1 MTDRSSALFTSSQ
14 REGLLRGLSSEA
26 SDRKLRQRI
35 RTRIR
40 DSAVDLQLGFRR
52 LEDKDFQ
59 RAFQSNLDPIKEFQD
74 ELEDLDQSN
83 RVFMQTSEEVVETI
97 ERLRDTLDEL
107 GETHYDFTTLMM
119 ELNETSAAGTSD
131 MERDSREL
139 RAEIDSMVQTMQSA
153 GDQLQNNAERLEKLD
168 KDTRDRLQQFKSR
181 AEQFE
186 MVFGTQ
192 TQELQRWIE
201 KVEQRSRAT
210 RNLVER
216 AHNLSRAVDEL
227 ARAEVDRPDEWEE
240 RINDISSILRNLQ
253 DDADELREWRNRRA
267 HGRLSRF
274 SFRDL
279 SRLRFDPGMRD
290 TVVDSIA
297 FFLRAA
303 SVVGADQ
310 EQLLEEAI
318 TTNIQ
323 TQQPDTV
330 LDTVDVTIE
339 AENRRRAL
347 QSANEKH
354 SYEQFSNAELR
365 ALLESEDDRLQ
376 QMAQQ
381 KRPSHQDLI
390 DHILDEPSSVEG
402 ELRITAMQVPIE
414 YHDLEIHVDL
424 VGEDADEQL
433 VLIDVIESASHEL
446 IERKVD
452 QLDTLLEEA
461 DLEEGRPAR
470 GLVIV
475 DTVTEESDPQHTLD
489 SSVSR
494 VEVRQIE

>member
-1 MTDRSSALFTSSQ
+1 
-14 REGLLRGLSSEA
+14 
-26 SDRKLRQRI
+26 
-35 RTRIR
+35 
-40 DSAVDLQLGFRR
+40 
-52 LEDKDFQ
+52 
-59 RAFQSNLDPIKEFQD
+59 
-74 ELEDLDQSN
+74 
-83 RVFMQTSEEVVETI
+83 MQTSEEVVKTI
-97 ERLRDTLDEL
+97 ERLRDTQDEL

-119 ELNETSAAGTSD
+119 EFNETSTSGTSD
-131 MERDSREL
+131 RQRDSRDL
-139 RAEIDSMVQTMQSA
+139 RAEIDSMVQTMQSEV
-153 GDQLQNNAERLEKLD
+153 DQLQDNAERLKKLD
-168 KDTRDRLQQFKSR
+168 KDTRDRLQRFKSR

-192 TQELQRWIE
+192 TQELQQWIK
-201 KVEQRSRAT
+201 KVKQRSRAT

-216 AHNLSRAVDEL
+216 AHNLSRAVDDL

-240 RINDISSILRNLQ
+240 CINDISSILRNLQ

-274 SFRDL
+274 AFRDL

-297 FFLRAA
+297 FFLHAA

-310 EQLLEEAI
+310 ERILEEAI

-339 AENRRRAL
+339 AENRQRAL

-365 ALLESEDDRLQ
+365 ALLESDDNRLQ

-381 KRPSHQDLI
+381 VRPSHRDLI
-390 DHILDEPSSVEG
+390 DHILDEPSSVEE
-402 ELRITAMQVPIE
+402 ELRITAMQVPIK

-424 VGEDADEQL
+424 VSKDADEQL
-433 VLIDVIESASHEL
+433 VLIDVVESASQEQ

-461 DLEEGRPAR
+461 DLEEGRPVR
-470 GLVIV
+470 GIVVV
-475 DTVTEESDPQHTLD
+475 DTVTDEAGPQHTLE
-489 SSVSR
+489 SAVGR
-494 VEVRQIE
+494 VEVRQLE